1 MLLILEIVLTI
12 AAWRRGWKAL
22 ALLPIVAAFGT
33 GLALPFI
40 VGADQAMQMAGSL
53 WFVDLGVTAVLGLMA
68 AVGRQP
74 KPGRTVTATL
84 V

>member
-12 AAWRRGWKAL
+12 AAWRRGWKGL
-22 ALLPIVAAFGT
+22 ALVPIAAAFGA
-33 GLALPFI
+33 GPALPFV
-40 VGADQAMQMAGSL
+40 VGADQAMQLADSL
-53 WFVDLGVTAVLGLMA
+53 WFVDVGVTAVLGLMA

-74 KPGRTVTATL
+74 KPGSMITVTR